1 MPFSLPANFNPGDS
15 YTNVHA
21 NNVAAAINTIVNGM
35 RSAFVATSEAYA
47 TAAWGDCATTTD
59 QVTVTIGQSGI
70 ALVFLT
76 VANGYTGVVNGD
88 YYCSFAASGANTIAA
103 GPPYEISGQ
112 TSTGSAGTTVTPLCG
127 AFLVTGLAPGAT
139 TFKMKYKASG
149 GATATF
155 AQRTIVV
162 VPFP

>member
-15 YTNVHA
+15 YANVHA

-59 QVTVTIGQSGI
+59 QVTVTIGQSGV
-70 ALVFLT
+70 ALVFISASISLNAT
-76 VANGYTGVVNGD
+76 GGAGYM
-88 YYCSFAASGANTIAA
+88 SIAASGANTIAA
-103 GPPYEISGQ
+103 GNAPNMFYQ
-112 TSTGSAGTTVTPLCG
+112 
-127 AFLVTGLAPGAT
+127 APGASYGGQSGNMAPLQGLSPGST
-139 TFKMKYKASG
+139 TFKLKYYVQG
-149 GATATF
+149 GSANFSARAIT
-155 AQRTIVV
+155 V